1 MRSKRSSK
9 STPHN
14 SIKASGASA
23 TRIGRMFSI
32 ARENN
37 GAAALCQLSAASLKL
52 RHSSRERGLALRLSS
67 RLLKKS
73 NFACRADGWQ

>member
-1 MRSKRSSK
+1 
-9 STPHN
+9 
-14 SIKASGASA
+14 
-23 TRIGRMFSI
+23 MFSI

-52 RHSSRERGLALRLSS
+52 RHSSRERGLALQ
-67 RLLKKS
+67 LLKKS

>member
-1 MRSKRSSK
+1 L
-9 STPHN
+9 TPHN

-37 GAAALCQLSAASLKL
+37 GTAVVCQLSAASLKL

-67 RLLKKS
+67 CLLKKS
-73 NFACRADGWQ
+73 NFGRRADGWQ